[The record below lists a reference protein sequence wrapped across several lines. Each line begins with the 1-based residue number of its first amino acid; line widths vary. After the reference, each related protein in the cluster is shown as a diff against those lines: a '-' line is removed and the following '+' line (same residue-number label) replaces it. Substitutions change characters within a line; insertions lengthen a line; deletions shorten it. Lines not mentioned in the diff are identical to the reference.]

1 MCGQET
7 QKAKNNKSVCG
18 QENQKAKNNKSV
30 CGQENQKAK
39 NRIAMAFYVSSRR
52 TLVLILKK
60 YII

>member
-1 MCGQET
+1 VCGQET

-52 TLVLILKK
+52 TLVLV
-60 YII
+60 